1 MDISHRIH
9 ARKVVLSYFYQ
20 RCFFLYLQKNKTIA
34 QEMLAFDHVFPDH
47 EDFNDKMQHFMGE
60 IHDISNTES
69 DEDIQYIIQHCFDK
83 WDKEIDI
90 QYVMQCISTFDDAY
104 SKVAILVDT
113 HTTTFSF
120 DKMDL
125 IDQALF
131 VLWYAEHTVFH
142 TPKEILL
149 NELIELAKRY
159 ADDGSTKLIN
169 AIMHKIIH

>member
-1 MDISHRIH
+1 MEISHRIH

-34 QEMLAFDHVFPDH
+34 QEMLAFDYVFPDH
-47 EDFNDKMQHFMGE
+47 KDFDNKIQHFMGE
-60 IHDISNTES
+60 IEQISHTES
-69 DEDIQYIIQHCFDK
+69 DEDIQYIIQNCFDK
-83 WDKEIDI
+83 WDKEIDMD
-90 QYVMQCISTFDDAY
+90 YVMQIIPKFDEVY
-104 SKVAILVDT
+104 TEVAKLVDT

-131 VLWYAEHTVFH
+131 VLWYAEHSIFH

-169 AIMHKIIH
+169 AIMHKIVN